1 MSGDMYK
8 RLKLGPLDT
17 KGLPKVV
24 GADGTSLGAMGR
36 ISCEIS
42 IGERTFKQ
50 TFLVCQNITRPV
62 ILGKNFARDNCAGVH
77 WMENNTR
84 MLTINLKKLI
94 ETPELIP
101 TKTKYA
107 VSLKKAANLPPRSC
121 AVVDVNINTDSKE
134 KVQMIPDELCQFNNP
149 NMYMYSLHADLAEK
163 RKDTVTPYVI
173 INLSSTE
180 HLYLPKK
187 HVVAFAEKDDIDGE
201 VFEIDNLDTTP
212 RNWVPE
218 QTRQTFTQFAPIE
231 AETDLHKVLTTA
243 TNFIKSPADIETH
256 RKVDLKDAQ
265 IKEETKGKFHDLCN
279 RFDSIISKSS
289 GDIGK
294 TLLIEMDIDTGNSH
308 PIVSRPYTLPLKHY
322 EWVRKE
328 ISTLERAG
336 IITKSILPW
345 ASPVV
350 IVPKKS
356 APGEPPQRRMCVD
369 FRKLNKTQP
378 EVHNMNGGKGCIS
391 LVPLPK
397 IDELYAKLQGYKIFS
412 TLDLRSGYYHIGLSH
427 SAKPKTAFVI
437 SGMGKYE
444 FNRVP
449 FGLAQA
455 PAHFQKLI
463 NEVLTDCNFA
473 MGYLDDIIIFS
484 KTEEEHLEHLETIF
498 NRLREAGLKLKLQK
512 CSFFKKHIQYLGH
525 LISDEGI
532 QPLLEK
538 LESIA
543 KMPIPKNAKQVKQ
556 FLGLVGYYRKFVPR
570 FADISRILTKLS
582 RKDQEFKWTPEC
594 DKCFHMLK
602 DYLQEAPILR
612 YPDPAASYTL
622 YTDASKYAYAGVLT
636 QRQDDTDHPVAYVSG
651 LFRGSQLNSV
661 ALTKEAYAIYMS
673 VKKLSFY
680 LDSARITVRSD
691 HLPLKRFLEKNTLNA
706 KVNNW
711 AVELES
717 QKIDFV
723 FIQGTKNVLADTLSR
738 LIEIDDD
745 IKLPAEQE
753 GHEFGYVPFEQL
765 PPAQVTVTEEVIINE
780 VNNLKIKIQH
790 IDPVQK
796 DLKIELPISN
806 LKLKELQEQDRKI
819 NHLRKLWSEN
829 KLNKNIFAMENDILK
844 KKAIECGLLY
854 KPVIIPEILRE
865 CLLILAHDEQ
875 GHNGFK
881 RTHSA
886 LKTLYYWKGMKRH
899 IQLYCRRCRTCA

>member
-1 MSGDMYK
+1 
-8 RLKLGPLDT
+8 
-17 KGLPKVV
+17 
-24 GADGTSLGAMGR
+24 
-36 ISCEIS
+36 
-42 IGERTFKQ
+42 
-50 TFLVCQNITRPV
+50 
-62 ILGKNFARDNCAGVH
+62 
-77 WMENNTR
+77 
-84 MLTINLKKLI
+84 
-94 ETPELIP
+94 
-101 TKTKYA
+101 
-107 VSLKKAANLPPRSC
+107 
-121 AVVDVNINTDSKE
+121 
-134 KVQMIPDELCQFNNP
+134 MIPDELCQFNNP
-149 NMYMYSLHADLAEK
+149 NMYMYSLHADLAMK
-163 RKDTVTPYVI
+163 RKDTVTPYMI

-180 HLYLPKK
+180 YLYLPKK
-187 HVVAFAEKDDIDGE
+187 HIVAFAEKDDTDGE
-201 VFEIDNLDTTP
+201 VFEIDNLDTTA

-218 QTRQTFTQFAPIE
+218 RTRQTFAQFAPIE

-294 TLLIEMDIDTGNSH
+294 TLLIEMDIDTGNSP
-308 PIVSRPYTLPLKHY
+308 PIASTPYTLPLKHY

-336 IITKSILPW
+336 IITKSISPW
-345 ASPVV
+345 ASPMV

-356 APGEPPQRRMCVD
+356 APGESPQRRMCVD

-397 IDELYAKLQGYKIFS
+397 IDELYAKLQGYKIFC
-412 TLDLRSGYYHIGLSH
+412 TLGLRSGYYHIGLSH

-455 PAHFQKLI
+455 LAHFQKLI
-463 NEVLTDCNFA
+463 NEVLTDCNFT

-532 QPLLEK
+532 QPLPEK

-570 FADISRILTKLS
+570 FADISRILTKLT

-602 DYLQEAPILR
+602 DYLQEALILR

-636 QRQDDTDHPVAYVSG
+636 QQQNNTDHPVAYVSG
-651 LFRGSQLNSV
+651 LFRGSQLNWA

-680 LDSARITVRSD
+680 LDSAPITVRSD
-691 HLPLKRFLEKNTLNA
+691 HLPLKKFLEKNTLNG

-753 GHEFGYVPFEQL
+753 GHEFRYVPFEQL
-765 PPAQVTVTEEVIINE
+765 PPAQVTVTEEVIINV

-844 KKAIECGLLY
+844 KKVIECGLLY
-854 KPVIIPEILRE
+854 KPIIIPEILRE

-881 RTHSA
+881 ITKSA